1 MSGRETEAQQREV
14 DRRDKHQIS
23 RIRTPF
29 AIKDITVPSYTRLVS
44 MTEECK
50 EVRLTSFDVGHR
62 SGMSNLATGWGVGSF
77 DRDTYYHRLAVGC
90 QKLNLEETE
99 GRREESHSSNK
110 KNGNLLSRKWGR
122 K

>member
-23 RIRTPF
+23 RICTPF
-29 AIKDITVPSYTRLVS
+29 AIKDTNVPSYTRLVS

-50 EVRLTSFDVGHR
+50 EVRFTSFDVGHR
-62 SGMSNLATGWGVGSF
+62 SCVSNLATGWAVGSF
-77 DRDTYYHRLAVGC
+77 DRDAYCHRLAVGC

-99 GRREESHSSNK
+99 GRREESHPSKK
-110 KNGNLLSRKWGR
+110 KNRNLLSRK
-122 K
+122 